1 MREYKVLKK
10 AFMVPIER
18 LTFDT
23 PYAAILGYPK
33 PEKVELK
40 KRLKELR
47 KLGVK
52 ALEFRGDKQVSN
64 LNVLG
69 KGCVGIVLIAYVDK
83 NTAALK
89 VRRLDADRS
98 RMRHEAEMLEKANSV
113 KVGPKLLGYTS
124 NLLLMEFIDG
134 CLLPGW
140 LRKRV
145 GKARVKKVLRE
156 VLEQCWL
163 LDSIGLDHGE
173 LSHAPRHIIIDRE
186 DRPFIV
192 DFETASVNRTPAN
205 VTSMCQFL
213 FISGIAGKVAEKI
226 GEKDKEAIIEALRFY
241 KKCRN
246 RESFETVF
254 TACGLQTT

>member
-1 MREYKVLKK
+1 
-10 AFMVPIER
+10 VPIER
-18 LTFDT
+18 LTHDT
-23 PYAAILGYPK
+23 PYAAILSYPR
-33 PEKVELK
+33 PERSELK
-40 KRLKELR
+40 KRLKELQM
-47 KLGVK
+47 LGIK

-64 LNVLG
+64 VNVLG

-83 NTAALK
+83 KKAALK

-98 RMRHEAEMLEKANSV
+98 MMRHEAEMLEKANSL

-124 NLLLMEFIDG
+124 NMLLMQFVDG
-134 CLLPGW
+134 FLLPVW

-145 GKARVKKVLRE
+145 GKVRVKKVLRE

-173 LSHAPRHIIIDRE
+173 LSHGPKHIIIDSA

-192 DFETASVNRTPAN
+192 DFETASVNRVPAN
-205 VTSMCQFL
+205 VTSICQFL
-213 FISGIAGKVAEKI
+213 FISGVAAEVVEKI
-226 GEKDKEAIIEALRFY
+226 GRKNKELIIEALRFY

-246 RESFETVF
+246 HESFEMVLK
-254 TACGLQTT
+254 ACRI

>member
-1 MREYKVLKK
+1 MKK
-10 AFMVPIER
+10 AFIVPIER
-18 LTFDT
+18 LTHDT
-23 PYAAILGYPK
+23 PYAAILSYPR
-33 PEKVELK
+33 PERSELK
-40 KRLKELR
+40 KRLKELQM
-47 KLGVK
+47 LGIK

-64 LNVLG
+64 VNVLG

-83 NTAALK
+83 KKAALK

-98 RMRHEAEMLEKANSV
+98 MMRHEAEMLEKANSL

-124 NLLLMEFIDG
+124 NMLLMQFVDG
-134 CLLPGW
+134 FLLPVW

-145 GKARVKKVLRE
+145 GKVRVKKVLRE

-173 LSHAPRHIIIDRE
+173 LSHGPKHIIIDSA

-192 DFETASVNRTPAN
+192 DFENASVNRAPAN
-205 VTSMCQFL
+205 VTSICQFL
-213 FISGIAGKVAEKI
+213 FISGVAAEVVEKI
-226 GEKDKEAIIEALRFY
+226 GRKNKELIIEALRFY

-246 RESFETVF
+246 HESFEMVLK
-254 TACGLQTT
+254 ACRI

>member
-1 MREYKVLKK
+1 LKK
-10 AFMVPIER
+10 AFIVPIER
-18 LTFDT
+18 LTYDT
-23 PYAAILGYPK
+23 PYATILSYPR
-33 PEKVELK
+33 PERSELK
-40 KRLKELR
+40 KRLKELQM
-47 KLGVK
+47 LGVK

-64 LNVLG
+64 VNVLG

-83 NTAALK
+83 KKAALK

-98 RMRHEAEMLEKANSV
+98 MMRHEAEMLEKANSA

-124 NLLLMEFIDG
+124 NLLLMQLVDG
-134 CLLPGW
+134 FLLPVW

-145 GKARVKKVLRE
+145 GKVRVKKVLRE

-173 LSHAPRHIIIDRE
+173 LSNGPKHIIIDSA

-192 DFETASVNRTPAN
+192 DFETASVNRAPAN
-205 VTSMCQFL
+205 VTSICQFL
-213 FISGIAGKVAEKI
+213 FISGVAAEVVEKI
-226 GEKDKEAIIEALRFY
+226 GRKNKELIIEALRFY

-246 RESFETVF
+246 HESFEMVLK
-254 TACGLQTT
+254 ACRI